1 MAWTDI
7 VIVVLLVLGLVALVV
22 LFMKSG
28 FVQAMRQLLFAF
40 GRVPCRAVRYNPGV
54 AALMPA
60 VVREQNE
67 TLCCTLWK
75 HHDGLHEA
83 TAKTG
88 EVERWPDASSG
99 Q

>member
-7 VIVVLLVLGLVALVV
+7 VIVVLLVLGLVALVAR
-22 LFMKSG
+22 FMKSG
-28 FVQAMRQLLFAF
+28 FVQSMRQLLFAF

-88 EVERWPDASSG
+88 EIERWPDPSLAK
-99 Q
+99 